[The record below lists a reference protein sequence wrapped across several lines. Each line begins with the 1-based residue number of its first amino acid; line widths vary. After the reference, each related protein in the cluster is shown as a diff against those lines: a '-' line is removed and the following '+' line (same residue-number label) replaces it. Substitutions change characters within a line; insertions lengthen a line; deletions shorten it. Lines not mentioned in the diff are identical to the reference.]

1 MANYAIGIDF
11 GGTKLLTGVVETETG
26 AVLSEV
32 KKRTRATDGP
42 DELIDRLAS
51 SIEQAIAEAKLPK
64 KAAIAGIGIGI
75 AGQVDAKQGM
85 LLGAP
90 NLGRATINLPI
101 GPRLSER
108 FGVPVA
114 LRNDV
119 QIAAQGEARFGAGA
133 DCDDFLCVFVG
144 TGVGGSLVRDGVPLA
159 GATGTAG
166 EIGHLVID
174 ANGRLCGCG
183 GRGHLEAYASRTAI
197 TKAILG
203 DLKRGRPSMLAEM
216 IENQDEESPGG
227 MAVRSGVL
235 AKAVNQGDE
244 LATETIMQAGTY
256 LGLGL
261 ASVINLVNPKRIVL
275 GGGVIEA
282 VDLLFSVASN
292 HARREALPT
301 PAAKIEIVRAK
312 LGDHAGVVGAA
323 LIGARSEK
331 NSGKR

>member
-1 MANYAIGIDF
+1 MATHAIGIDF
-11 GGTKLLTGVVETETG
+11 GGTKLLTAVVEAESG
-26 AVLSEV
+26 QVVSEV
-32 KKRTRATDGP
+32 KKRTRASDSAN
-42 DELIDRLAS
+42 ELIARLS
-51 SIEQAIAEAKLPK
+51 ESIEQAIEKAKLPRK
-64 KAAIAGIGIGI
+64 RSIAGIGIGI
-75 AGQVDAKQGM
+75 AGQVDAGKGM

-90 NLGRATINLPI
+90 NLGAATINLPI
-101 GPRLSER
+101 GPRLSKV
-108 FGVPVA
+108 FDVPVA

-119 QIAAQGEARFGAGA
+119 QIAAQGEARFGAGK

-144 TGVGGSLVRDGVPLA
+144 TGVGGSLVRNGTPLT

-197 TKAILG
+197 TKAIIG
-203 DLKRGRPSMLAEM
+203 DLKRGRPSILSEL
-216 IENQDEESPGG
+216 IGEPDEDEPGG
-227 MAVRSGVL
+227 MAIRSGVL
-235 AKAVNQGDE
+235 AKAIKQGDE

-261 ASVINLVNPKRIVL
+261 ASAINLVNPKRIVL

-282 VDLLFSVASN
+282 VDLLFSVAAN

-301 PAAKIEIVRAK
+301 PAAEVEILRAE
-312 LGDHAGVVGAA
+312 LGDHGGVIGAA
-323 LIGARSEK
+323 LIGASE
-331 NSGKR
+331 GRT

>member
-11 GGTKLLTGVVETETG
+11 GGTKLLTAVIETG
-26 AVLSEV
+26 SGKVIAES
-32 KKRTRATDGP
+32 KQRTSSADGP
-42 DELIDRLAS
+42 DELIERLS
-51 SIEQAIAEAKLPK
+51 EGIDQALKGAKLGK
-64 KAAIAGIGIGI
+64 KDTISGIGIGI
-75 AGQVDAKQGM
+75 AGQVDATRGM

-90 NLGRATINLPI
+90 NLSQATVNLPI
-101 GPRLSER
+101 GPLLSKR

-119 QIAAQGEARFGAGA
+119 QIAAQGEATFGAGK

-144 TGVGGSLVRDGVPLA
+144 TGVGGSLVRDGVPLP

-197 TKAILG
+197 TKAIMG
-203 DLKRGRPSMLAEM
+203 DLKRGRPSVLSELVGDS
-216 IENQDEESPGG
+216 DEDEPGG
-227 MAVRSGVL
+227 LAIRSGVL
-235 AKAVNQGDE
+235 AKAVKQGDE
-244 LATETIMQAGTY
+244 LATETVIQAGTY

-261 ASVINLVNPKRIVL
+261 ASAINLVNPKRIVL

-282 VDLLFSVASN
+282 VDLLFSVAAN

-301 PAAKIEIVRAK
+301 PAEGIEILRAK
-312 LGDHAGVVGAA
+312 LGDYAGVIGAA
-323 LIGARSEK
+323 LIGADA
-331 NSGKR
+331 GKQ

>member
-11 GGTKLLTGVVETETG
+11 GGTKLLTAVVDTDSG
-26 AVLSEV
+26 KVLSEI
-32 KKRTRATDGP
+32 KKRTRATDSP
-42 DELIDRLAS
+42 DELMGRLAD
-51 SIEQAIAEAKLPK
+51 SIQQAMDAAKLPK
-64 KAAIAGIGIGI
+64 KQKIAGIGIGI
-75 AGQVDAKQGM
+75 AGQVDTKRGLVLA
-85 LLGAP
+85 AP
-90 NLGRATINLPI
+90 NLGSSAIDLPI
-101 GPRLSER
+101 GPQLSKR

-119 QIAAQGEARFGAGA
+119 HIAATGEARFGAGA
-133 DCDDFLCVFVG
+133 DCSDFLCVFVG
-144 TGVGGSLVRDGVPLA
+144 TGVGGALVRDGSPVA

-166 EIGHLVID
+166 EIGHLVIH

-216 IENQDEESPGG
+216 IGEPDENEPGG
-227 MAVRSGVL
+227 LAIRSGLL
-235 AKAVNQGDE
+235 AKAVEQGDE
-244 LATETIMQAGTY
+244 LATETIMSAGTY

-261 ASVINLVNPKRIVL
+261 ASAINLVNPKRIVL

-282 VDLLFSVASN
+282 VDLLFSVTAN

-301 PAAKIEIVRAK
+301 PAADVEIVRAK
-312 LGDHAGVVGAA
+312 LGDYAGVIGAA
-323 LIGARSEK
+323 LIGAHMG
-331 NSGKR
+331 GK

>member
-1 MANYAIGIDF
+1 MATYAIGIDF
-11 GGTKLLTGVVETETG
+11 GGTKLLTGVVETESG
-26 AVLSEV
+26 KVLSDV
-32 KKRTRATDGP
+32 KKRTRASDGP
-42 DELIDRLAS
+42 EELIDRLAE
-51 SIEQAIAEAKLPK
+51 SIDQAIEEAKLPK
-64 KAAIAGIGIGI
+64 KAKIAGIGIGI
-75 AGQVDAKQGM
+75 AGQVDSRRGM

-90 NLGRATINLPI
+90 NLSQTTVNLPI
-101 GPRLSER
+101 GPKLGER
-108 FGVPVA
+108 FKVPVA

-144 TGVGGSLVRDGVPLA
+144 TGVGGSLVRDGEPVI

-197 TKAILG
+197 TKAIIG
-203 DLKRGRPSMLAEM
+203 DLKRGRPSVLADLV
-216 IENQDEESPGG
+216 NDKNEEEPGG
-227 MAVRSGVL
+227 LAIRSGVL
-235 AKAVNQGDE
+235 AKAVKQGDE
-244 LATETIMQAGTY
+244 LATETVMQAGTY

-301 PAAKIEIVRAK
+301 PAAEIEIVRAK
-312 LGDHAGVVGAA
+312 LGDYAGVVGAA
-323 LIGARSEK
+323 LIGARSG
-331 NSGKR
+331 GK

>member
-1 MANYAIGIDF
+1 MATHAIGIDF
-11 GGTKLLTGVVETETG
+11 GGTKLLTAVVETESG
-26 AVLSEV
+26 RVVSEV

-42 DELIDRLAS
+42 DVLIDRLAE
-51 SIEQAIAEAKLPK
+51 SIEQATAEAKLGK
-64 KAAIAGIGIGI
+64 KAKIAGIGIGI
-75 AGQVDAKQGM
+75 AGQVDAKRGM
-85 LLGAP
+85 LLGTP
-90 NLGRATINLPI
+90 NLSQSTVNLPI
-101 GPRLSER
+101 GRLLSER
-108 FGVPVA
+108 FEVPVA

-133 DCDDFLCVFVG
+133 NSDDFICVFVG
-144 TGVGGSLVRDGVPLA
+144 TGVGGSIVHDGVPLI

-197 TKAILG
+197 TKAIIG
-203 DLKRGRPSMLAEM
+203 DLKRGRPSVLSEL
-216 IENQDEESPGG
+216 IGDPDEDAPGG
-227 MAVRSGVL
+227 LAIRSGVL
-235 AKAVNQGDE
+235 AKAVKQGDE

-282 VDLLFSVASN
+282 VDLLFSVAAN

-301 PAAKIEIVRAK
+301 PAAEVEIVRAK
-312 LGDHAGVVGAA
+312 LGDYAGVIGAA
-323 LIGARSEK
+323 LIGARA
-331 NSGKR
+331 GGT